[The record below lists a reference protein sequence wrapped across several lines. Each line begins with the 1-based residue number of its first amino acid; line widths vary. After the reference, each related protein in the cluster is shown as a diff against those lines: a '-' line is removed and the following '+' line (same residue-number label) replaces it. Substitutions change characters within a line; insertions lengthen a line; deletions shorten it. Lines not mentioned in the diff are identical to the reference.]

1 MRFFT
6 PSLFSLLCIASGSL
20 SAAPVVLHNIQGYGF
35 DETGQIAE
43 FSHFVFDNQTGK
55 VLARGDKAAV
65 AAYSK
70 AEQIDGKGQTLLPGL
85 IDGHGH
91 VLGLGQNLNQVD

>member
-65 AAYSK
+65 VAYSK
-70 AEQIDGKGQTLLPGL
+70 ACLLYTS
-85 IDGHGH
+85 DAA
-91 VLGLGQNLNQVD
+91 DE